1 MLSRKV
7 TRQIAP
13 NISFPENTN
22 DDHYYAIQRGHV
34 RFAIYFLASVAFLFL
49 SVFIAAGQGS
59 ISLSFQ
65 DVFSGVFLCSEHS
78 QACGLTA
85 IEQQIIWDIRLP
97 RIFMALLTGAG
108 LSITGAILQSVTR
121 NPLADPYLF
130 GISSGAALG
139 AVVAM
144 SLMAALSATVFSIS
158 VVSFTIPIISVT
170 TGALLGGALS
180 VFLMLLLAG
189 KSAAQVDKLL
199 LSGVAVSFMLSA
211 FTSLVIYYSSPET
224 ATTLLFWLMGSFS
237 GADWGDLILPL
248 VIIGLGS
255 CVFFL
260 FGRWLLVMQSGEES
274 AITLGVPVHQLRLG
288 MLILCSV
295 ITAVLVAEVG
305 GIGFV
310 GLMIPHICRLLVG
323 AQIHRVLAM
332 SLVVGGSFMI
342 WVDIVANS
350 LLQDQ
355 VLPVGIVTSALGSVF
370 FFVILKNRQAS

>member
-1 MLSRKV
+1 MMNK
-7 TRQIAP
+7 
-13 NISFPENTN
+13 ISGVSDFSANNN
-22 DDHYYAIQRGHV
+22 DDTYYAIQRGHI
-34 RFAIYFLASVAFLFL
+34 RFAIYFLASIVFLLL
-49 SVFIAAGQGS
+49 SIFIAAGQGS
-59 ISLSFQ
+59 INLSFY
-65 DVFSGVFLCSEHS
+65 DIYTAVFLCGGPSPS
-78 QACGLTA
+78 CALSA
-85 IEQQIIWDIRLP
+85 VEQQIIWDIRLP

-139 AVVAM
+139 AVLAM
-144 SLMAALSATVFSIS
+144 SLTAAVTTTAFSMFAIS
-158 VVSFTIPIISVT
+158 VTVPAISVT

-189 KSAAQVDKLL
+189 RSAAQVDKLL

-237 GADWGDLILPL
+237 GADWRDLLFPL
-248 VIIGLGS
+248 ITICLGS
-255 CVFFL
+255 GLFFV
-260 FGRWLLVMQSGEES
+260 FGRWLLVMQAGEES
-274 AITLGVPVHQLRLG
+274 AVTLGIPVHQLRLG

-323 AQIHRVLAM
+323 AQIHRVMAM

-350 LLQDQ
+350 LLRDQ

-370 FFVILKNRQAS
+370 FFIILKRRQTS

>member
-1 MLSRKV
+1 M
-7 TRQIAP
+7 
-13 NISFPENTN
+13 
-22 DDHYYAIQRGHV
+22 
-34 RFAIYFLASVAFLFL
+34 
-49 SVFIAAGQGS
+49 
-59 ISLSFQ
+59 
-65 DVFSGVFLCSEHS
+65 
-78 QACGLTA
+78 
-85 IEQQIIWDIRLP
+85 
-97 RIFMALLTGAG
+97 
-108 LSITGAILQSVTR
+108 
-121 NPLADPYLF
+121 ADPYLF

-144 SLMAALSATVFSIS
+144 SLMAALSATVFSVS
-158 VVSFTIPIISVT
+158 VVSVTIPIISVT

-248 VIIGLGS
+248 VIISLGS

-370 FFVILKNRQAS
+370 FFIILKNRQAS

>member
-1 MLSRKV
+1 MTVNKITPQNMTIETMS
-7 TRQIAP
+7 
-13 NISFPENTN
+13 
-22 DDHYYAIQRGHV
+22 DDGYYAIGKGNT
-34 RFAIYFLASVAFLFL
+34 RFAMYFLASVLFLFL

-65 DVFSGVFLCSEHS
+65 DVFSGVFLCGKSLQVCS
-78 QACGLTA
+78 LSAV
-85 IEQQIIWDIRLP
+85 EQQIIWDIRLP

-144 SLMAALSATVFSIS
+144 SAMAALSATVFSIS
-158 VVSFTIPIISVT
+158 IVSVSIPLMSVT

-248 VIIGLGS
+248 ITICLGS
-255 CVFFL
+255 SLFFL
-260 FGRWLLVMQSGEES
+260 FGRWLLVMQAGEES
-274 AITLGVPVHQLRLG
+274 AVTLGIPVHQLRLG
-288 MLILCSV
+288 MLILCSA

-332 SLVVGGSFMI
+332 SLVVGASFMI

-370 FFVILKNRQAS
+370 FFIILKRRQTS